1 MAVVV
6 VLVRDAAHN
15 KSPVS
20 NPERRGCLMWTTL
33 DHQTC
38 KHPRCEEG
46 AACGGKWKTTLLSH
60 LNKSHLREET
70 EVTDVASWKGHDHTS
85 GVSQTDTNR
94 HFLCVCVQEQWT
106 TAAALSFS
114 EDFSSTDYYVYF
126 AWNGNWD
133 DIRARPVLFCCL
145 FLFLGDHVI
154 SKYSQRTTRTTYI
167 PVTSMQVF
175 NGIYKTLKLTVRTFH
190 GTVNRSDI

>member
-85 GVSQTDTNR
+85 GVSQTETQTDTSSVCVCRNSELQQQPS
-94 HFLCVCVQEQWT
+94 HFLRISAPLIITFILHEMGTETTSELALFCFVVCFCSLAITWSPNIHRGRQEQRIFQSQ
-106 TAAALSFS
+106 ACRFLMAS
-114 EDFSSTDYYVYF
+114 
-126 AWNGNWD
+126 
-133 DIRARPVLFCCL
+133 IRL
-145 FLFLGDHVI
+145 
-154 SKYSQRTTRTTYI
+154 
-167 PVTSMQVF
+167 
-175 NGIYKTLKLTVRTFH
+175 
-190 GTVNRSDI
+190 